1 MKKIFKFFTALITAS
16 IFLPQHVAAQAP
28 EKISYQAVIRNSSDE
43 LVKNSQIGMQISIL
57 QGSANGAAVYVEKQ
71 TPITNINGLV
81 SIEIGAGIVVSGDFA
96 AIDWANGAYFIKT
109 ETDPSGGTSYSITVT
124 NQLLS
129 VPYALH
135 AKTAET
141 VKGGIA
147 EIDPVFT
154 AWDKDYADLINK
166 PTAISD
172 FTMDANN
179 QNISNLANPVNAQD
193 ATTKA
198 YVDALLARLD
208 KLELIESY
216 FTDIR
221 DGNSYK
227 FVKIGNQVW
236 MAENLKYLPSVV
248 GPATSSETD
257 PYYYVYDYDGI
268 DVAAAKATD
277 NYKTYGVLY
286 NWTAAMNFAGG
297 SDANP
302 SGVQGVCPCGWHL
315 PSDAEW
321 KQLEMHLG
329 MPEDAANT
337 AGWRGTD
344 EGGKLKDTTTT
355 HWNSPNEG
363 ATNESGFTALPGGN
377 SYSGS
382 FEGIGNN
389 GVWWSTTELYG
400 TIAWYRGMNY
410 NSSKV
415 DRYTYPKSAG
425 YSVRCVR
432 D

>member
-1 MKKIFKFFTALITAS
+1 MKNKKGFIR
-16 IFLPQHVAAQAP
+16 LP
-28 EKISYQAVIRNSSDE
+28 
-43 LVKNSQIGMQISIL
+43 LLLMM
-57 QGSANGAAVYVEKQ
+57 GA
-71 TPITNINGLV
+71 
-81 SIEIGAGIVVSGDFA
+81 FM
-96 AIDWANGAYFIKT
+96 
-109 ETDPSGGTSYSITVT
+109 
-124 NQLLS
+124 
-129 VPYALH
+129 
-135 AKTAET
+135 
-141 VKGGIA
+141 
-147 EIDPVFT
+147 VFT
-154 AWDKDYADLINK
+154 ISCKNHKLSDNGTVVLLENSFKD
-166 PTAISD
+166 T
-172 FTMDANN
+172 
-179 QNISNLANPVNAQD
+179 
-193 ATTKA
+193 
-198 YVDALLARLD
+198 
-208 KLELIESY
+208 
-216 FTDIR
+216 R
-221 DGNSYK
+221 DGNIYK
-227 FVKIGNQVW
+227 TVKIGDQVW

-248 GPATSSETD
+248 GPDSGSTTV
-257 PYYYVYDYDGI
+257 PLYYVYGYNGTNI
-268 DVAAAKATD
+268 AEAKATD

-286 NWTAAMNFAGG
+286 NWSAAMASN
-297 SDANP
+297 S
-302 SGVQGVCPCGWHL
+302 SGVEGVCPCGWHL